1 MLKILER
8 FLHNIYYDH
17 LSNRYKKADFKKVEE
32 LFKINFYVDDARKSI
47 LNINNQ
53 YDLIFLD
60 AFTFSKAPEL
70 WTVEFMAELYRRL
83 SPTGIL
89 MTYSNSALVR
99 NTFIENNFYIGKIL
113 DSKTGKCIGTVAAK
127 EKGLIEHPLSNY
139 ELGLCSTRAGIPYRD
154 PLLKSTKEQILK
166 QREYDFKNSDLMTS
180 SQYMRARAT
189 QKEVNEND

>member
-1 MLKILER
+1 M
-8 FLHNIYYDH
+8 
-17 LSNRYKKADFKKVEE
+17 
-32 LFKINFYVDDARKSI
+32 
-47 LNINNQ
+47 NINKQ

-70 WTVEFMAELYRRL
+70 WTVEFMAELYRRI

-113 DSKTGKCIGTVAAK
+113 DPKTGKCIGTVAAK

-154 PLLKSTKEQILK
+154 PQLNYTKEQILK
-166 QREYDFKNSDLMTS
+166 IREQEFRNSDLMTS
-180 SQYMRARAT
+180 SQYMRARTAL
-189 QKEVNEND
+189 KEENKNEEL